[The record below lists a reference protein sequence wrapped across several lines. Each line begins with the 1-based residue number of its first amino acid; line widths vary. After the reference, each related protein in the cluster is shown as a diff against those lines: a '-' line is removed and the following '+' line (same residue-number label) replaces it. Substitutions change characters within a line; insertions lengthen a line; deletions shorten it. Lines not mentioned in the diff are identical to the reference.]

1 MKQKNVTKKRPKKF
15 KISRTVQETIPYI
28 GAYKNGIIETEEGYF
43 TKTFRLTDVDLKT
56 SSDEDA
62 EKILEMVRD
71 LINLLDPS
79 MLMQITIDN

>member
-28 GAYKNGIIETEEGYF
+28 GAYKDGIIETEEGYF
-43 TKTFRLTDVDLKT
+43 TKTFRLTDIDLKT

-62 EKILEMVRD
+62 E
-71 LINLLDPS
+71 
-79 MLMQITIDN
+79 QI